1 MLGQIAQ
8 RGRTSHFTSL
18 VMDKDLPN
26 FSILCIINRNNASVP
41 RPTKDNAPVNP
52 TYDFSGQVALVTGAC
67 SGVGLATVEAF
78 AASGAAVTI
87 VDVNSAAVSTLE
99 ARLRDSGYKV
109 LAAPCDVANEQMVA
123 TAVAATVETFGRLDM
138 AFNNAGIIG
147 PPSDLADE
155 SAEMYD
161 RTNNVNARGMWA
173 CMKHELRQM
182 RIQNSGSIVNCSSQS
197 GLIGQPGRSSYNAA
211 KHAIV
216 GMTKSA
222 GVEYAAR
229 GIRVNAVCPGTI
241 DTPMVSS
248 MIERGELTLD
258 EAIAG
263 QPIGRIGLPEEVA
276 AAVLWLCSP
285 GASMVT
291 GVALPVDGGYVAQ

>member
-1 MLGQIAQ
+1 M
-8 RGRTSHFTSL
+8 
-18 VMDKDLPN
+18 PN
-26 FSILCIINRNNASVP
+26 PS
-41 RPTKDNAPVNP
+41 
-52 TYDFSGQVALVTGAC
+52 YDFSGHVAIVTGAV

-78 AASGAAVTI
+78 VEAGAAVTI
-87 VDVNSAAVSTLE
+87 ADVNADAVAQLE
-99 ARLRDSGYKV
+99 KRLRDEGHQV
-109 LAAPCDVANEQMVA
+109 LGVVCDVSDEQQVASMVEK
-123 TAVAATVETFGRLDM
+123 TVSTFGRLDA

-147 PPSDLADE
+147 APSELPDE
-155 SAEMYD
+155 PAEVYD
-161 RTNNVNARGMWA
+161 RTNDVNARGIWA
-173 CMKHELRQM
+173 CMKYELRHM
-182 RIQNSGSIVNCSSQS
+182 RTAGSGAIVNCSSQS

-216 GMTKSA
+216 GLTKSA
-222 GVEYAAR
+222 GVEFASR

-248 MIERGELTLD
+248 MVERGELTL
-258 EAIAG
+258 EQAIAG
-263 QPIGRIGLPEEVA
+263 QPIGRIGKPEEVA